1 MNLDT
6 GIHRAYT
13 TLQAVHER
21 CSQVSGEVLDAGR
34 RRARIMVE
42 TVEGRY
48 QEALA
53 ASNTMSEKAHKG
65 LILLED
71 LLTEYETRALKLKE
85 QGFASAANT
94 MIDSGRHM
102 VDEGIAHAKE
112 FVDDSIDQAY
122 KAALTLEDKIAHA
135 VASAKKNGLIKFS
148 DLPAPWQVNPHITG
162 GYRFSKSKPWILR
175 STLRITNEFVNI
187 WSHAIGLVIVLAI
200 AFYFYPA
207 SANFSLSTKT
217 DKLIAAVFFFA
228 AAKCLI
234 CSCMW
239 HTMNC
244 VANKTLLERF
254 ACVDYT
260 GISML
265 IAASIMTTEYTA
277 FYCEPLSRSI
287 YLVSTATLGVA
298 GVILPWHPHFN
309 AKNMAWGRVAFYVTL
324 ALTGFVPI
332 FQLSWSRGGAWAW
345 HFYSPVLKSLVVYL
359 AGAIVYASKVPEKW
373 YPGAFNYIGGSHN
386 LWHFAVL
393 GGILFHY
400 RAMESFFKIAFERAS
415 TECASYLVNQTT
427 IAAAGL

>member
-1 MNLDT
+1 MNLDA
-6 GIHRAYT
+6 GIHRAYA
-13 TLQAVHER
+13 TLVSVHER
-21 CSQVSGEVLDAGR
+21 CSQVSGEVMDAGR

-48 QEALA
+48 QEALD

-65 LILLED
+65 LILLEE
-71 LLTEYETRALKLKE
+71 LLTEYESKALKLRE

-94 MIDSGRHM
+94 MIDGGKHM
-102 VDEGIAHAKE
+102 MDEGLAHAKE
-112 FVDDSIDQAY
+112 FVDASIEQAS
-122 KAALTLEDKIAHA
+122 KAAATLEDKIAHA
-135 VASAKKNGLIKFS
+135 VASAKKNGLINFT
-148 DLPAPWQVNPHITG
+148 DLPAPWQVNPHITS
-162 GYRFSKSKPWILR
+162 GYRFSTSKPWILR
-175 STLRITNEFVNI
+175 STFRITNEFVNI
-187 WSHAIGLVIVLAI
+187 WSHAIGLIIVLAI

-217 DKLIAAVFFFA
+217 DKFIAAVFFFA
-228 AAKCLI
+228 AAKCLV

-260 GISML
+260 GISLL

-298 GVILPWHPHFN
+298 GVILPWHPLFN
-309 AKNMAWGRVAFYVTL
+309 AKHMAWGRVAFYVTL

-345 HFYSPVLKSLVVYL
+345 HFYSPILKSVLVYF

-400 RAMESFFKIAFERAS
+400 SAMQSFFRVAFLRAS
-415 TECASYLVNQTT
+415 TDCVA
-427 IAAAGL
+427 